1 MKLCRFSVS
10 DSADGAIRD
19 GVLEGDRVHEVKGEW
34 PAGLSRSGESWPLDR
49 VRLVAPIAAPSKIVG
64 MARNYRKHAEEMGKV
79 VPQEPLI
86 FLKPSSSII
95 GPGDTIELPPES
107 SRVDY
112 EGELAVVI
120 GRRCSRLG
128 PNEPIEP
135 YIAGYTCL
143 NDVSARDMQYGDRQ
157 WFRGKSC
164 DTFGHTGPWIVTP
177 EEIPDPQRLR
187 ISLTLNGEKMQD
199 SSTAELIFNI
209 PFLVSYLSQSLTWE
223 VGDIIA
229 TGTPS
234 GVGYHRSPPRFLK
247 AGETVSISVEGI
259 GTLTNPVVGP

>member
-10 DSADGAIRD
+10 GSADGAIRD

-49 VRLVAPIAAPSKIVG
+49 VRLVAPVAAPSKIVG

-143 NDVSARDMQYGDRQ
+143 NDVSARDFQKKDGLFARAKGYDTFCPMGPVMETEFDWRKTRLETLVNGERHQYGDSSEMIFAIDAQMR
-157 WFRGKSC
+157 F
-164 DTFGHTGPWIVTP
+164 
-177 EEIPDPQRLR
+177 
-187 ISLTLNGEKMQD
+187 ISNVMTL
-199 SSTAELIFNI
+199 L
-209 PFLVSYLSQSLTWE
+209 P
-223 VGDIIA
+223 GDVIA
-229 TGTPS
+229 TGTP
-234 GVGYHRSPPRFLK
+234 
-247 AGETVSISVEGI
+247 EGI
-259 GTLTNPVVGP
+259 GPLAAGDVVEVAIEGIGKLSNPVAMRKG

>member
-143 NDVSARDMQYGDRQ
+143 NDVSARDFQKKDGLFARAKGYDTFCPMGPVVETEFDWRKTRLETLVNGERHQYGDSSEMIFAIDAQMR
-157 WFRGKSC
+157 F
-164 DTFGHTGPWIVTP
+164 
-177 EEIPDPQRLR
+177 
-187 ISLTLNGEKMQD
+187 ISNVMTL
-199 SSTAELIFNI
+199 L
-209 PFLVSYLSQSLTWE
+209 P
-223 VGDIIA
+223 GDVIA
-229 TGTPS
+229 TGTP
-234 GVGYHRSPPRFLK
+234 
-247 AGETVSISVEGI
+247 EGI
-259 GTLTNPVVGP
+259 GPLAAGDVVEVAIEGIGKLSNPVAMRKG

>member
-19 GVLEGDRVHEVKGEW
+19 GVLEGDRVHQVKGEW

-49 VRLVAPIAAPSKIVG
+49 VRLVAPVAAPSKIVG

-143 NDVSARDMQYGDRQ
+143 NDVSARDFQKKDGLFARAKGYDTFCPMGPVMETEFDWRKTRLETLVNGERHQYGDSSEMIFAIDAQMR
-157 WFRGKSC
+157 F
-164 DTFGHTGPWIVTP
+164 
-177 EEIPDPQRLR
+177 
-187 ISLTLNGEKMQD
+187 ISNVMTL
-199 SSTAELIFNI
+199 L
-209 PFLVSYLSQSLTWE
+209 P
-223 VGDIIA
+223 GDVIA
-229 TGTPS
+229 TGTP
-234 GVGYHRSPPRFLK
+234 
-247 AGETVSISVEGI
+247 EGI
-259 GTLTNPVVGP
+259 GPLAAGDVVEVAIEGIGKLSNSVAMRKG

>member
-49 VRLVAPIAAPSKIVG
+49 VRLVAPVAAPSKIVG

-86 FLKPSSSII
+86 FLKAPSSII
-95 GPGDTIELPPES
+95 GPGDTSELPPES

-143 NDVSARDMQYGDRQ
+143 NDVSARDFQKKDGLFARAKGYDTFCPMGPVMETEFDWRKTRLETLVNGERHQYGDSSEMIFAIDAQMR
-157 WFRGKSC
+157 F
-164 DTFGHTGPWIVTP
+164 
-177 EEIPDPQRLR
+177 
-187 ISLTLNGEKMQD
+187 ISNVMTL
-199 SSTAELIFNI
+199 L
-209 PFLVSYLSQSLTWE
+209 P
-223 VGDIIA
+223 GDVIA
-229 TGTPS
+229 TGTP
-234 GVGYHRSPPRFLK
+234 
-247 AGETVSISVEGI
+247 EGI
-259 GTLTNPVVGP
+259 GPLAAGDVVEVAIEGIGKLSNPVAMRKG

>member
-49 VRLVAPIAAPSKIVG
+49 VRLVAPVAAPSKIVG

-143 NDVSARDMQYGDRQ
+143 NDVSARDFQKKDGLFARAKGYDTFCPMGPVMETEFDWRKTRLETLVNGERHQYGDSSEMIFAIDAQMR
-157 WFRGKSC
+157 F
-164 DTFGHTGPWIVTP
+164 
-177 EEIPDPQRLR
+177 
-187 ISLTLNGEKMQD
+187 ISNVMTL
-199 SSTAELIFNI
+199 L
-209 PFLVSYLSQSLTWE
+209 P
-223 VGDIIA
+223 GDVIA
-229 TGTPS
+229 TGTP
-234 GVGYHRSPPRFLK
+234 
-247 AGETVSISVEGI
+247 EGI
-259 GTLTNPVVGP
+259 GPLAAGDVVEIAIEGIGKLSNPVAMRKG